1 MYTRVHILYVKD
13 GRGLPDGVRGNSP
26 LPIYMAL
33 PFLQQFL
40 SCSTLQTTIKLET
53 AVNFQH
59 SQSVRIELTLLWE
72 DDPILFKDFITS
84 LSYLRVKTII
94 KQLNKTE
101 MHCIQSL
108 RRLRKILE
116 IFLLCVK
123 HTDIRFPYKSELCS
137 FFFLP
142 VSSSTLLL

>member
-1 MYTRVHILYVKD
+1 M
-13 GRGLPDGVRGNSP
+13 
-26 LPIYMAL
+26 
-33 PFLQQFL
+33 
-40 SCSTLQTTIKLET
+40 QTTIKLET

-59 SQSVRIELTLLWE
+59 SQSVTIGLTLLWE

-101 MHCIQSL
+101 MHRIQSL

-137 FFFLP
+137 F
-142 VSSSTLLL
+142 LLAATHCCCDILQLFYLFSFDLLVVVKLLRQADIEEL

>member
-13 GRGLPDGVRGNSP
+13 GRGLPEGVRGNSP

-40 SCSTLQTTIKLET
+40 SCSTWQTTIKLET

-59 SQSVRIELTLLWE
+59 SQSVAIGLWE
-72 DDPILFKDFITS
+72 EDPILFKDFITS

-101 MHCIQSL
+101 MNRIQSL
-108 RRLRKILE
+108 RSLRKILE

-142 VSSSTLLL
+142 VSSYTLLL